1 MDRKAKKLGYKGM
14 QHMLEKQAEERAK
27 RRERR
32 RRQPKEQSQKPA
44 AAAAW
49 AAPAP
54 ESRAARREQ
63 LDKERLIEDR
73 RRANKARAAEEKRR
87 VAAEQLLQARE
98 AEHEL
103 KLAAVRAGIRD
114 PDYAVVLCQR
124 HAQSLST
131 EQQQEAFDEAEFFGT
146 TLRKTH
152 PYLYGVEE
160 RPAHTDPSTAPGER
174 GAPPRPA
181 KPAAAPA
188 GDKKDARTM
197 SQQEYQATLDKYG
210 LTNPSLGIVSGSG
223 GAH

>member
-27 RRERR
+27 RREQRPS
-32 RRQPKEQSQKPA
+32 QPKEQSQKPA
-44 AAAAW
+44 AAAAS

-103 KLAAVRAGIRD
+103 KFAAVRAGIRD

-131 EQQQEAFDEAEFFGT
+131 EQQQEAIKSKD
-146 TLRKTH
+146 
-152 PYLYGVEE
+152 
-160 RPAHTDPSTAPGER
+160 TAPQEPAQGEPSDQQDLYAMR
-174 GAPPRPA
+174 ENTRCRVVPHRCSPAFRSCIGVPR
-181 KPAAAPA
+181 
-188 GDKKDARTM
+188 
-197 SQQEYQATLDKYG
+197 L
-210 LTNPSLGIVSGSG
+210 
-223 GAH
+223 